1 MKQRIRLVRTLA
13 LVMASLMLMT
23 VLCSC
28 GSKIKPVEST
38 EQEMRVIGKCDE
50 YDIYY
55 EELRFVTDTYKTQLE
70 QKYGKGIWDDA
81 RTAEKYRGELEELV
95 LENLKANYAI
105 LTGCKNLMVSTSG
118 KEIDEYVQEQIEN
131 LVNQSQAEGGFGG
144 DFDAYLAW
152 LAENGLTDH
161 YLRFIY
167 RANYLESAMYYAL
180 VDGGIFEYGEDNFS
194 EYLDYVL
201 AGEDYARTI
210 HVYIPVEDES
220 KRDSYYETAKAIADE
235 LAACEDDDERYALM
249 CRHIGSAANKD
260 LTITE
265 AGYYFTHNEMGKAY
279 EAAAFALDE
288 YGTSGVVEYGGGYYV
303 IMRMPIEELYVLMY
317 GEKLLQYY
325 QSAKMGEYQDGIK
338 ENMTVE
344 LNEYGKSLDFV
355 NLD

>member
-1 MKQRIRLVRTLA
+1 MMQRMRKVRVLACTMALLMLAATLA
-13 LVMASLMLMT
+13 G
-23 VLCSC
+23 CSNE
-28 GSKIKPVEST
+28 IKPVESS

-55 EELRFVTDTYKTQLE
+55 EELRFVVNTYKAQLE

-81 RTAEKYRGELEELV
+81 RTADKHREELETLV

-105 LTGCKNLMVSTSG
+105 LVGCKNLMVSTNDP
-118 KEIDEYVQEQIEN
+118 EIDKYVQEQIED

-152 LAENGLTDH
+152 LKENGLTDH
-161 YLRFIY
+161 YLRFVY
-167 RANYLESAMYYAL
+167 RASYLESAMYYAL
-180 VDGGIFEYGEDNFS
+180 VDGGIFEYGERNYS

-201 AGEDYARTI
+201 EGVDYARTI

-220 KRDSYYETAKAIADE
+220 KRDSYYDTAKAIADE
-235 LAACEDDDERYALM
+235 LAACEDDEERYSLM
-249 CRHIGSAANKD
+249 CQHIGSVVNKD

-265 AGYYFTHNEMGKAY
+265 MGYYFTYNEMGEEY
-279 EAAAFALDE
+279 EDAAFALGE
-288 YGTSGVVEYGGGYYV
+288 YETSGVVEYGGGYYV
-303 IMRMPIEELYVLMY
+303 IMRMPIEEIHVLMN